1 MNSKEE
7 ILEHIEALKEELEE
21 LEELGE
27 ELEEQNMI
35 TYDDLEDEA
44 QREYATADDWNLWFD
59 ENHFKGETFACFV
72 LRTLKAVVE
81 TASNKRAEEYKQ
93 LIADGYIKE
102 E

>member
-1 MNSKEE
+1 
-7 ILEHIEALKEELEE
+7 
-21 LEELGE
+21 
-27 ELEEQNMI
+27 MI

-44 QREYATADDWNLWFD
+44 QRDHASAEDWDICFN

-72 LRTLKAVVE
+72 LRTLKADVE
-81 TASNKRAEEYKQ
+81 TASNKRTEEYKQ